1 MDDLFI
7 KWRTMWDAKE
17 YTIQLFFL
25 FNFLTALYVASLPL
39 RSSGK
44 DITAVNRAI
53 MIGFGIGYA
62 FLVLFAYLQ
71 LVPTYSPY
79 S

>member
-39 RSSGK
+39 RSGGK
-44 DITAVNRAI
+44 DITAMNRSI
-53 MIGFGIGYA
+53 MIGFGVGYA
-62 FLVLFAYLQ
+62 VLVVFAYFQ
-71 LVPTYSPY
+71 LIPTFSPY